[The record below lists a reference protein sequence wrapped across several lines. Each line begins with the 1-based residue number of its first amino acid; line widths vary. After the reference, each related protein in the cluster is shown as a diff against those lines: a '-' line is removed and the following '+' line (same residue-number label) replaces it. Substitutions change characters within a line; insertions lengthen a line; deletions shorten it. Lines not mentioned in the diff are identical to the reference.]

1 MTFVNVL
8 TLVHS
13 PILPNLRGK
22 PRGMSPSDSKPVAAI
37 VKAFPWHQTITHLQP
52 PFRADYEWILPE
64 VWKEFMVYEKMLA
77 D

>member
-1 MTFVNVL
+1 MAALLDRYLASWQRFA
-8 TLVHS
+8 
-13 PILPNLRGK
+13 
-22 PRGMSPSDSKPVAAI
+22 SKEKLLAAYRYSKAVATI
-37 VKAFPWHQTITHLQP
+37 ITAFSWHQTIAHLQP